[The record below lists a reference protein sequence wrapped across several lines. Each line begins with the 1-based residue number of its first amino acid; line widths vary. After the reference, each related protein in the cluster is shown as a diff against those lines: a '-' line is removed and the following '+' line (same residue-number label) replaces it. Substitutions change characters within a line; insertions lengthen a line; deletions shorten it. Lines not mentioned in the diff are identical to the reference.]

1 MDLLRSYVRSLPIR
15 SYFTICQ
22 YDDGPL
28 VDVPDCLVFSA
39 GGLPNNAE
47 PIPLLSN
54 CHPMADFDKEERG
67 TLASFVGSIET
78 HKIRQKMND
87 ELRGKESIEI
97 FATDH
102 KSSIDL
108 FREKMQDSYF
118 ALCPRGY
125 GKTSFRMYE
134 AMQFGCI
141 PVYISDKH
149 WLPFQQYIN
158 WNEFAVIVKPEE
170 IESIPDRLCKIT
182 MSSEYDIM
190 KAKLKEV
197 LQQYFNYQGT
207 FYAIKRIL
215 EDENNQRGKGRFHS
229 ERK

>member
-1 MDLLRSYVRSLPIR
+1 MSYVKSLPR
-15 SYFTICQ
+15 HSYFTICQ

-39 GGLPNNAE
+39 GGLPDNAE

-54 CHPMADFDKEERG
+54 CHPEADFDKDERS
-67 TLASFVGSIET
+67 TLASFVGRIKT
-78 HKIRQKMND
+78 HKIRQVMKNILD
-87 ELRGKESIEI
+87 GKESIDI
-97 FATDH
+97 LAMDH
-102 KSSIDL
+102 KHSIDL
-108 FREKMQDSYF
+108 FREKMQESYF

-134 AMQFGCI
+134 AIQFGCI
-141 PVYISDKH
+141 PVYISDEH

-170 IESIPDRLCKIT
+170 IESIPDRLRKIIT
-182 MSSEYDIM
+182 SSEYDIM

-197 LQQYFNYQGT
+197 YYQYFNYQGT
-207 FYAIKRIL
+207 FYTIKRIL
-215 EDENNQRGKGRFHS
+215 EDENNKRGKGRFHIV
-229 ERK
+229 R